1 MRRLRYSV
9 VLIAAVMMLVA
20 CSGGGDTAV
29 PRPHAFPRMSLYGTV
44 YHTIE
49 VSPLSF
55 DVNAAAEI
63 DIRRTAC
70 DIHYPRYNATIY
82 VGVAAV
88 KPESGSF
95 ADHLANRMERISL
108 NLDGVSAH
116 YNDIEMPSGS
126 IACLVIADGLSATPI
141 QGLYADTVSGIV
153 VSAAAFMHD
162 GTLAQ
167 RGPAAIDSLRPV
179 TESLIADMARL
190 LRSIRRVRR

>member
-1 MRRLRYSV
+1 MHMAAFV
-9 VLIAAVMMLVA
+9 VTVTVLAA
-20 CSGGGDTAV
+20 CSHGDTAV
-29 PRPHAFPRMSLYGTV
+29 PRPHAYPRITLNDTV
-44 YHTIE
+44 YRAVE
-49 VSPLSF
+49 VSSVCF
-55 DVNAAAEI
+55 DVNADAELSVR
-63 DIRRTAC
+63 DGAC
-70 DIHYPRYNATIY
+70 DIHYPRYDATIY

-88 KPESGSF
+88 KPESVSF

-108 NLDGVSAH
+108 NLEGVSAH

-126 IACLVIADGLSATPI
+126 IARLVIADGFSATPI

-167 RGPAAIDSLRPV
+167 RGPVAVDSLRPV